1 MNLNDSKSVQVTVTK
16 DNCASAVGSG
26 ALDVF
31 STPSMVALMENAAC
45 EVLRESLEAGQSSVG
60 TKVDIAHLKATPLGD
75 TVTATATLVEIDGRR
90 LVFKVSASD
99 SKGLIGEG
107 MHERFIIN
115 VEKFLAKIQ

>member
-1 MNLNDSKSVQVTVTK
+1 MKLNDHSSVQVTVNK

-45 EVLRESLEAGQSSVG
+45 EVIKDDLEAGQSSVG

-99 SKGLIGEG
+99 SRGLIGEG
-107 MHERFIIN
+107 MHERFIIS
-115 VEKFLAKIQ
+115 VEKFLAKLQ

>member
-1 MNLNDSKSVQVTVTK
+1 MKVNDNKSISVEVTK
-16 DNCASAVGSG
+16 ENCASAMGSG

-31 STPSMVALMENAAC
+31 ATPSMVALMEGAAC
-45 EVLRESLEAGQSSVG
+45 EVIKDSLEEGQSSVG

-75 TVTATATLVEIDGRR
+75 TVTATATLLEIDGRR

-107 MHERFIIN
+107 MHERFLIN
-115 VEKFLAKIQ
+115 VEKFLSKLQ

>member
-1 MNLNDSKSVQVTVTK
+1 MKLNDHSSVQVTVTK

-45 EVLRESLEAGQSSVG
+45 EVIKDDLEAGQSSVG

-99 SKGLIGEG
+99 SRGLIGEG
-107 MHERFIIN
+107 MHERFIIS
-115 VEKFLAKIQ
+115 VEKFLAKLQ